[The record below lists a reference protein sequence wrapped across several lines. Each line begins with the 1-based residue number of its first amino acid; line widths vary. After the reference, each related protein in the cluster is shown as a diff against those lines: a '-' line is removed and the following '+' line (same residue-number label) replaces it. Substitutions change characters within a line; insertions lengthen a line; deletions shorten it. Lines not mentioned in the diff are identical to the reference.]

1 MFAQGIKRKDR
12 TMTEGKRPGG
22 LTALAVINFVFVG
35 LGLIGVLMLAAF
47 FAFIGMLPTDEMPE
61 EQRAQIEAFQN
72 MGLPVFILS
81 FVLSIVSSVLLLVS
95 GIGYLKQK
103 KIMGRMVGN
112 TYAVVSIVSSVV
124 SGMMF
129 AAELGGGFN
138 IGTIIGLIYPV
149 VTLILLNT
157 TFRDDLIY

>member
-1 MFAQGIKRKDR
+1 
-12 TMTEGKRPGG
+12 MTEGKRPGG

-72 MGLPVFILS
+72 MGVAVFILS

-112 TYAVVSIVSSVV
+112 TYAVVSIISSVV
-124 SGMMF
+124 TGMMF

-138 IGTIIGLIYPV
+138 IGTIIGLIYPI

>member
-1 MFAQGIKRKDR
+1 
-12 TMTEGKRPGG
+12 MTEGKRPGG

-47 FAFIGMLPTDEMPE
+47 FAFIGMIPTDDMPE
-61 EQRAQIEAFQN
+61 AQRTQIEAFQN
-72 MGLPVFILS
+72 MGVAVFIII

-124 SGMMF
+124 TGMMF